1 MLIFNI
7 CGSIIYES
15 LNIFNWNI
23 QFLEFTFNGIR
34 VTLFGEH
41 KKRFDDGA
49 QLPVGIKENQIII
62 CTKFFKFNG
71 LYVVIF
77 LFFFT
82 KF

>member
-7 CGSIIYES
+7 CGSIVYES
-15 LNIFNWNI
+15 LKIINWNI

-49 QLPVGIKENQIII
+49 QFPVWIKENNIII
-62 CTKFFKFNG
+62 CTKFLKFNN
-71 LYVVIF
+71 LYVDIF
-77 LFFFT
+77 LLFY
-82 KF
+82 KI